1 LEQLHKQLGAAQ
13 LHEQLRAA
21 TLRVALSLALSS
33 EPHCSAAPRITRSP
47 AATQLHEQLG
57 SRCSATPRTAQS
69 CAPAQLHEEGDGSCP
84 SPSSSWGC
92 AAAPC
97 FFFLATLCCSIAAFF
112 FLFSCCY
119 ATELP
124 SPSYMVGI
132 YFFCFVVAYV
142 LVQYN

>member
-1 LEQLHKQLGAAQ
+1 LELGAAPR
-13 LHEQLRAA
+13 RARSCAAPRTAPHCSAWSCVA
-21 TLRVALSLALSS
+21 TLRVALSSALSS
-33 EPHCSAAPRITRSP
+33 KPH
-47 AATQLHEQLG
+47 
-57 SRCSATPRTAQS
+57 CSATPRTARS
-69 CAPAQLHEEGDGSCP
+69 RAAAPRTARSGAATQLHEEGDGSYP
-84 SPSSSWGC
+84 SPSSSWGY

-132 YFFCFVVAYV
+132 FFLA
-142 LVQYN
+142 LLLLML